1 MTPEQLAEIHAAS
14 FVTPRPWS
22 AAEFADLMR
31 GTGVSALSEA
41 GAFAL
46 IRTIAEECE
55 ILTLA
60 VAPDQRR
67 GGIATRLVAAT
78 VKLAQSEGAV
88 RVLLEVVHD
97 NDAAIALYT
106 KCGFKESGV
115 RKDYYQ
121 KPGGKR
127 AAALVMVRELEY
139 G

>member
-31 GTGVSALSEA
+31 GTGVSVLSEA

-46 IRTIAEECE
+46 IRTIAEKCE

-78 VKLAQSEGAV
+78 VKLAQSEGAA

-97 NDAAIALYT
+97 NAAAIALYT
-106 KCGFKESGV
+106 KCGFKESGI

-127 AAALVMVRELEY
+127 AAALVMVRELES